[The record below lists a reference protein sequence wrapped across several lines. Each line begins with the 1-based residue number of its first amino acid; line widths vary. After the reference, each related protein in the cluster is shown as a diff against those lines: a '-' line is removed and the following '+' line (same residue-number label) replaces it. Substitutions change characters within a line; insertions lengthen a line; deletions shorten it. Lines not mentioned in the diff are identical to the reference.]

1 MKTGIPKKIETDE
14 NHAALVS
21 YGVAPSVE
29 LPLTPMS
36 ETAGRMAVQEG
47 AKHLGSLHGV
57 CGILF
62 SCVPGVSPAIHVN
75 PAFSVDGIVHN
86 GVAHMPGGGA
96 AHRHACADQ
105 CDLALCAAIGEQGML
120 AGAQG
125 IFGTAEG
132 SQHQWRESA
141 AQEIL
146 RGIWAGVS
154 CCGIHDFLKQFYAA
168 VYR

>member
-57 CGILF
+57 RGILF

-86 GVAHMPGGGA
+86 GVAHMPGGGPLTA
-96 AHRHACADQ
+96 T
-105 CDLALCAAIGEQGML
+105 LALTNATLRYVLQL
-120 AGAQG
+120 ANRGYRQALKESLALLKG
-125 IFGTAEG
+125 LNISGG
-132 SQHQWRESA
+132 KVLHRKVSA
-141 AQEIL
+141 AFGLEY
-146 RGIWAGVS
+146 R
-154 CCGIHDFLKQFYAA
+154 AA
-168 VYR
+168 EFMIS